1 MPCWRHELSRL
12 IITSLL
18 ALLSI
23 STASTAEDTPR
34 WDRESQLGQP
44 LFVIS
49 AHKRLID
56 DPQRI
61 GLDVIVEV
69 MNDMLMF
76 VKTDDEFV
84 ASVNLELAI
93 INTDNNKVVREVKHV
108 TKRVQEYNLTN
119 SRRDFAITVFS
130 HDLPPGSYN
139 IEVQLEDNE
148 SRHRETVKKEVDL
161 KISGT
166 SMQFDVSDI
175 VLACSSELQG
185 NSRIPLHPTVSGI
198 VVDPSS
204 SVFCY
209 FDLFRDDPSKPCEI
223 TVSVIDKS
231 GKIRY
236 ADSLSIIGG
245 AKLSPYFISIPCN
258 NLTFNHYNILLKAV
272 YNNSIILRNA
282 AFSINF
288 HGLPWLIGD
297 LDQAIKQLRHVAS
310 AEEIRRLSNAFPSRK
325 EEIFIEFWSEKFPVE
340 NEQVNGKM
348 VEYYNRVNFANLHYG
363 NNRAGWETDRG
374 RILIIYG
381 QPTEVERSESDMGS
395 LQYEI
400 WYYNHLNRR
409 FVFKDEFGFG
419 EYRLV
424 SPGW

>member
-1 MPCWRHELSRL
+1 MSRF

-18 ALLSI
+18 TLLSI
-23 STASTAEDTPR
+23 STASSAADTPR
-34 WDRESQLGQP
+34 WNRESQLGQP

-56 DPQRI
+56 DPQKI
-61 GLDVIVEV
+61 GLDVIIEV

-76 VKTDDEFV
+76 VRTGDDFI
-84 ASVNLELAI
+84 ASINLDIAI
-93 INTDNNKVVREVKHV
+93 INTDNNKVVREVKHI

-119 SRRDFAITVFS
+119 SRRDYAVAVFS

-139 IEVQLEDNE
+139 IEVQLEDKE
-148 SRHRETVKKEVDL
+148 SRRRETVKKKVDL
-161 KISGT
+161 KISET
-166 SMQFDVSDI
+166 SMQFDLSDI
-175 VLACSSELQG
+175 VLACSSELQR

-223 TVSVIDKS
+223 AISVIDKS

-236 ADSLSIIGG
+236 ADSLSVIGG
-245 AKLSPYFISIPCN
+245 AKLSTYFISIPCS
-258 NLTFNHYNILLKAV
+258 NLTFSRYDILLKAV
-272 YNNSIILRNA
+272 YNDKIILRNTT
-282 AFSINF
+282 FSINF

-297 LDQAIKQLRHVAS
+297 LDQAIEQLRYVAS
-310 AEEIRRLSNAFPSRK
+310 TEEVRRLSNAFPSRK
-325 EEIFIEFWSEKFPVE
+325 EEIFIEFWNEKFEVE

-348 VEYYNRVNFANLHYG
+348 VEYYTRVNYANLHYG

-395 LQYEI
+395 LRYEI

-424 SPGW
+424 TPGW